1 MGNIYISPIQIT
13 RATASV
19 DVSSASKIASP
30 GFNKLDVDNLMLKL
44 EIAKRA
50 IWFAGKLV
58 LTNEIKQKM
67 EPFINEALHEYP
79 EQLDRYYYYLDNY
92 LAKLKG
98 VGNHDV
104 LEEKLFTEFKELTDL
119 IVDSFKKVTITDK
132 TDNGEYYWSM
142 QDALK
147 VSVLQFI
154 ANSEELSRL
163 AFSIDES
170 LPSCL
175 GMIEFLYEKK
185 PHLLIAVLE
194 TYISHERDN
203 QITKDIVRK
212 FFLNLKY
219 QQRLQDLGYDFQR
232 QCELQKELFDDTPRL
247 FDVYGGIGRIIDYAK
262 NGKNGCLQFIS
273 SQDVLFSRLRD
284 ERFFYSLL
292 EDAGLL
298 ANEIKCVFLGVGT
311 PVLGTAL
318 EYDAGLPRCE
328 EPEGVVDVGLK
339 QEHIILGG
347 IMLTLLFVYYLG
359 CMLVDYI
366 NRKQEEALIV
376 EQKDPLTQ
384 VRERIK
390 EGSKKNQKIFS
401 QKARIQLDIESLRKR
416 LSDFRDLSPPAVSRQ
431 TSRYTPQTSNDSLPP
446 EDLPKEFRRLRR
458 KENKIFKQNKLL
470 EQDVKTLRCL
480 LETYKT
486 YDEEDSEELNEFQE
500 KLGLKFIEQ
509 ANSLVWE

>member
-1 MGNIYISPIQIT
+1 
-13 RATASV
+13 
-19 DVSSASKIASP
+19 
-30 GFNKLDVDNLMLKL
+30 
-44 EIAKRA
+44 
-50 IWFAGKLV
+50 
-58 LTNEIKQKM
+58 
-67 EPFINEALHEYP
+67 
-79 EQLDRYYYYLDNY
+79 
-92 LAKLKG
+92 
-98 VGNHDV
+98 V

-119 IVDSFKKVTITDK
+119 IVDSVKKVTITDK
-132 TDNGEYYWSM
+132 TANGEYYWSM

-163 AFSIDES
+163 AFNIDES

-175 GMIEFLYEKK
+175 GMIEFLYEKN
-185 PHLLIAVLE
+185 PQLLIAVLE

-212 FFLNLKY
+212 FFSNLKY
-219 QQRLQDLGYDFQR
+219 QQRLEDLGYDFQR

-247 FDVYGGIGRIIDYAK
+247 FDVYGGIGRVIDYAK

-273 SQDVLFSRLRD
+273 PQDVLFSRLRD

-298 ANEIKCVFLGVGT
+298 AKEIKCVFLGVGT

-318 EYDAGLPRCE
+318 EYDVGFPRCE

-339 QEHIILGG
+339 QEHILLGV

-366 NRKQEEALIV
+366 NRKQEEARIV
-376 EQKDPLTQ
+376 QPKDPLTQ
-384 VRERIK
+384 VRQRIK
-390 EGSKKNQKIFS
+390 EESIKNRKIFS
-401 QKARIQLDIESLRKR
+401 EKERLQKNIEPLYERLR
-416 LSDFRDLSPPAVSRQ
+416 DFRDLSPPAVSRQ
-431 TSRYTPQTSNDSLPP
+431 TSRYTPQTSHDLLPS
-446 EDLPKEFRRLRR
+446 ENLPKEFRRLLR
-458 KENKIFKQNKLL
+458 KKHNISKQNKLL

-480 LETYKT
+480 FETYQA
-486 YDEEDSEELNEFQE
+486 YDEEDSKEVNKFQE
-500 KLGLKFIEQ
+500 TLGLKSIVQ
-509 ANSLVWE
+509 ASFKDSEEE